1 MYPGVRTGPRVRQP
15 HAGTLHNQG
24 LMFDQWDDLFLSG
37 AFAPRAVLLRGLS
50 LDEASTV
57 PDGTPHSI
65 YQELWHA
72 TKVLEMSLANGRV
85 VLESWPL
92 EEHFPASPAPS
103 NEAAWQALVSS
114 FLTASQRAVALSRD
128 PGWLASPDPG
138 YERFGLTWRDALEF
152 LTVHTA
158 YHLGKVVAIRQ
169 RLGSWPPPR

>member
-1 MYPGVRTGPRVRQP
+1 
-15 HAGTLHNQG
+15 
-24 LMFDQWDDLFLSG
+24 MFDQWDDLFLSG

-92 EEHFPASPAPS
+92 EEHFQASPAPS
-103 NEAAWQALVSS
+103 NESAWRALGYRPSS
-114 FLTASQRAVALSRD
+114 RRPREPSPSRGTRGGLPRRIPGTSASV
-128 PGWLASPDPG
+128 
-138 YERFGLTWRDALEF
+138 
-152 LTVHTA
+152 
-158 YHLGKVVAIRQ
+158 
-169 RLGSWPPPR
+169 